1 MQFQFSPLP
10 RHTSSASRPTRL
22 SITPYLHTAQYL
34 RNKLPWQLLSLIISQ
49 SNKSGTHF
57 GFWHFPHQGKFLVR
71 PGRSVWQFV
80 GQDHYLVLRE
90 GRSLHLFNVGL
101 YCPLSQRQG
110 SRGRQS
116 RLNTA
121 LNVLDFARFSHSQS
135 WVASW
140 INAQCS
146 GNYFRYN
153 PGQDLTMTRAGHVP
167 RRPQYQAHRQ
177 SAQRKLQGNNV
188 LRWLGNRYF
197 SLASFIMAIMWNGG
211 RWHQLVPSLAE
222 LN

>member
-1 MQFQFSPLP
+1 M
-10 RHTSSASRPTRL
+10 
-22 SITPYLHTAQYL
+22 
-34 RNKLPWQLLSLIISQ
+34 
-49 SNKSGTHF
+49 
-57 GFWHFPHQGKFLVR
+57 
-71 PGRSVWQFV
+71 

-110 SRGRQS
+110 RGRQS

-121 LNVLDFARFSHSQS
+121 LQVLDFARFSHSQS

-153 PGQDLTMTRAGHVP
+153 PGQNLTMTRAGRVQ

-177 SAQRKLQGNNV
+177 SAQRKAAGKQCFALAGKSIFFPRLVHNGHNV
-188 LRWLGNRYF
+188 KWW
-197 SLASFIMAIMWNGG
+197 SMAPIGPVTG
-211 RWHQLVPSLAE
+211 
-222 LN
+222 

>member
-1 MQFQFSPLP
+1 MAFGIFLIKGSFWLGRVDQFGNLWARPLP
-10 RHTSSASRPTRL
+10 SS
-22 SITPYLHTAQYL
+22 
-34 RNKLPWQLLSLIISQ
+34 
-49 SNKSGTHF
+49 
-57 GFWHFPHQGKFLVR
+57 
-71 PGRSVWQFV
+71 
-80 GQDHYLVLRE
+80 RE

-110 SRGRQS
+110 RGRQS

-197 SLASFIMAIMWNGG
+197 SLASFIMAIM
-211 RWHQLVPSLAE
+211 
-222 LN
+222 